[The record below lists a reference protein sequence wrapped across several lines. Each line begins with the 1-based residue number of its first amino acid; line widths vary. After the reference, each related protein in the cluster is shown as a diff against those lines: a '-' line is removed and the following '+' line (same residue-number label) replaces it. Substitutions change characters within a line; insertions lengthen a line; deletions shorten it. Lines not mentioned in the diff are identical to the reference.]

1 MVYIRSSF
9 LSASRGR
16 AVWTSASRRP
26 EGSTL
31 TRKLRPCGSRAA
43 NRHIQRTVGGA
54 TVSPWRQ
61 VTHDPGT
68 SETSLLPFSTAPT
81 LEPALSSS
89 FFFSLRSTPFLPT
102 RKKKRV
108 KRGPRSSFFF
118 FPSFSSSSLSPRT
131 TNTGYVRIDVHKSRV
146 VFPGPSKLSQVW
158 NHHFDRGKIVRRRK
172 GLSVS
177 RGVSRGIVVVRLWR
191 RRWNR

>member
-108 KRGPRSSFFF
+108 KRGSRSSFFF
-118 FPSFSSSSLSPRT
+118 SLFFLLFSLSSYNKHRIRSDRCAQESSSFSRTEQVVPSVESSFS
-131 TNTGYVRIDVHKSRV
+131 
-146 VFPGPSKLSQVW
+146 F
-158 NHHFDRGKIVRRRK
+158 
-172 GLSVS
+172 
-177 RGVSRGIVVVRLWR
+177 
-191 RRWNR
+191 